1 MNRIEFMTELAA
13 LLQDV
18 PVEERREA
26 MQYYNDY
33 FDDAGEENEEQVIS
47 ELGNPAKV
55 AATIKADLE
64 ARPAIT
70 RSIRRMDIPTPGL
83 TRRRCRR
90 AGTIRGRKKKSLRR
104 PAGR

>member
-1 MNRIEFMTELAA
+1 MTELAA

-55 AATIKADLE
+55 AATIKADQMC
-64 ARPAIT
+64 
-70 RSIRRMDIPTPGL
+70 IRDSFCVNM
-83 TRRRCRR
+83 
-90 AGTIRGRKKKSLRR
+90 
-104 PAGR
+104 